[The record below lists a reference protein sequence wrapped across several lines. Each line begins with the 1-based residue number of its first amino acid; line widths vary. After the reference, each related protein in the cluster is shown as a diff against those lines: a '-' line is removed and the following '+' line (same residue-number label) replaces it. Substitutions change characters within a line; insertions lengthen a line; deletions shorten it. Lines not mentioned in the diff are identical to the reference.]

1 MESFLRKP
9 FWFFLFI
16 KSDSSPQPSPK
27 ERQKIGI
34 PLLLALSGT
43 LEKQTGLQKLVMKSW
58 KWLLKFVLLQL
69 NYNDFEMNSTIES
82 NPLLD
87 RLPKHLKQFIK
98 PQDYSDYTPINQA
111 VWRYVMRKNV
121 NYLSK
126 VAHSSYL
133 EGLKKTGIEIDHI
146 PSMYGMNRILTE
158 IGWAAV
164 AVDGFIPPNAFMEF
178 QAYNVLV
185 IASDIRQLEHIEYT
199 PAPDIIHEGAGH
211 APIIANPEYAEYLR
225 RFGEIGCKAISS
237 HKDYE
242 MYEAIRLLSILK
254 EAEDTSQADIDA
266 AEKAVEDLQNNM
278 GELSEMAQIRNLHW
292 WTVEYGLIGTVDNPK
307 IYGAGLLS
315 SIGESAWCMT
325 DNVKKIPYDLS
336 AANQSFDI
344 TKLQP
349 QLYVTPDF
357 AHLSMVLEE
366 FANKMALRTGG
377 LSGINK
383 LIHSNALG
391 TIELSTG
398 IQISGVFTNVI
409 EEEGK
414 PVYIQTTGKTALS
427 YREKELVG
435 HGTSKHPE
443 GFGSP
448 IGKLKGINLAI
459 EDMSPRDLSAYS
471 ITESQNVT
479 LEFEGDIT
487 VKGEIIT
494 GSRNLHGEIILISL
508 KNCTVTHGE
517 TILFQPEW
525 GNYDMAIG
533 KKVVSA
539 FSGPADVN
547 SFDLISHVPSSK
559 TIKARHTAE
568 RDDLEILYQTVRNSR
583 ETKDTQTS
591 LEPIFEKLHTNHPND
606 WLLAIEIAELL
617 KDRNEPQ
624 LLQKV
629 MVYLENLKAKRPE
642 VAHLIAGGLDLIFDK
657 EKA

>member
-1 MESFLRKP
+1 
-9 FWFFLFI
+9 
-16 KSDSSPQPSPK
+16 
-27 ERQKIGI
+27 
-34 PLLLALSGT
+34 
-43 LEKQTGLQKLVMKSW
+43 
-58 KWLLKFVLLQL
+58 
-69 NYNDFEMNSTIES
+69 MNAKIES
-82 NPLLD
+82 NPLIE

-98 PQDYSDYTPINQA
+98 PQNYEDYTPINQA

-121 NYLSK
+121 DYLSK

-133 EGLKKTGIEIDHI
+133 EGLKKTGIEIDSI
-146 PSMYGMNRILTE
+146 PSMYGMNRILSE

-254 EAEDTSQADIDA
+254 EAEGTPQNEIEA

-292 WTVEYGLIGTVDNPK
+292 WTVEYGLIGTLENPK

-325 DNVKKIPYDLS
+325 DNVKKLPYTIE
-336 AANQSFDI
+336 AAQQSFDI
-344 TKLQP
+344 TKVQP

-357 AHLSMVLEE
+357 AYLSLILEE
-366 FANKMALRTGG
+366 FANTMALRTGG
-377 LSGINK
+377 LSGIKK
-383 LIHSNALG
+383 LIDSKALG
-391 TIELSTG
+391 TVELSTG
-398 IQISGVFTNVI
+398 LQISGVFTNVI
-409 EEEGK
+409 EHEGK
-414 PVYIQTTGKTALS
+414 PIYLQTTGKTALAN
-427 YREKELVG
+427 REKELVG
-435 HGTSKHPE
+435 HGTAAHLE

-459 EDMSPRDLSAYS
+459 EDMSPRDLKAYD
-471 ITESQNVT
+471 IYEGETATV
-479 LEFEGDIT
+479 EFEGNIK
-487 VKGEIIT
+487 VVGEIIT
-494 GSRNLHGEIILISL
+494 GKRNLHGEIILISF

-517 TILFQPEW
+517 TVLFRPEW
-525 GNYDMAIG
+525 GTYDMAVG
-533 KKVVSA
+533 KKLVSA

-547 SFDLISHVPSSK
+547 SFDLIAHVPSSK
-559 TIKARHTAE
+559 TIKASTSEE
-568 RDDLEILYQTVRNSR
+568 RDALEVLYHTVRNIR
-583 ETKDTQTS
+583 ETKDTTTS
-591 LEPIFEKLHTNHPND
+591 LAPIFEKLKEEHSND
-606 WLLAIEIAELL
+606 WLLCVELAELL
-617 KDRNEPQ
+617 KARNETQ
-624 LLQKV
+624 LLNEILSH
-629 MVYLENLKAKRPE
+629 LENLKKQRPE
-642 VAHLIAGGLDLIFDK
+642 VAQLISNGLELIFEK
-657 EKA
+657 EETVH

>member
-1 MESFLRKP
+1 
-9 FWFFLFI
+9 
-16 KSDSSPQPSPK
+16 
-27 ERQKIGI
+27 
-34 PLLLALSGT
+34 
-43 LEKQTGLQKLVMKSW
+43 
-58 KWLLKFVLLQL
+58 
-69 NYNDFEMNSTIES
+69 MNTKIES
-82 NPLLD
+82 NPLLE

-98 PQDYSDYTPINQA
+98 PQDYNDYTPINQA

-133 EGLKKTGIEIDHI
+133 EGLKKTGIEVDNI
-146 PSMYGMNRILTE
+146 PSMYGMNRILSE

-254 EAEDTSQADIDA
+254 EAEGTPQAEIEA

-292 WTVEYGLIGTVDNPK
+292 WTVEYGLIGTMENPK

-325 DNVKKIPYDLS
+325 DNVKKIPYDFS
-336 AANQSFDI
+336 AVHQSFDI

-357 AHLSMVLEE
+357 AYLSLILEE
-366 FANKMALRTGG
+366 FANTMALRTGG
-377 LSGINK
+377 LSGIKK
-383 LIHSNALG
+383 LIHSKALG
-391 TIELSTG
+391 TVELSTG
-398 IQISGVFTNVI
+398 LQISGVFTNVI
-409 EEEGK
+409 EQEGK
-414 PVYIQTTGKTALS
+414 PIYFQTTGKTALS

-435 HGTSKHPE
+435 HGTITHPE

-459 EDMSPRDLSAYS
+459 EDMSPRDLKAYGVYEGQ
-471 ITESQNVT
+471 TAT
-479 LEFEGDIT
+479 LEFEGDIK
-487 VKGEIIT
+487 VVGEIIT
-494 GSRNLHGEIILISL
+494 GKRNLHGEIILICF
-508 KNCTVTHGE
+508 KNCTVTHGDNV
-517 TILFQPEW
+517 LFQPEW
-525 GNYDMAIG
+525 GNYDMAVG
-533 KKVVSA
+533 KKLVSA
-539 FSGPADVN
+539 FSGPADVS

-559 TIKARHTAE
+559 TIKAKQTAE
-568 RDDLEILYQTVRNSR
+568 RDNLEVLYQTVRSIR
-583 ETKDTQTS
+583 ESNDTTTS
-591 LEPIFEKLHTNHPND
+591 LEPIFEKLQNNHPND
-606 WLLAIEIAELL
+606 WLLSVELIELL
-617 KDRNEPQ
+617 NTRNETNLMQ
-624 LLQKV
+624 QVLLH
-629 MVYLENLKAKRPE
+629 LENLKKQRPE
-642 VAHLIAGGLDLIFDK
+642 IEKLISNGLELIF
-657 EKA
+657 ENEETTH

>member
-1 MESFLRKP
+1 
-9 FWFFLFI
+9 
-16 KSDSSPQPSPK
+16 
-27 ERQKIGI
+27 
-34 PLLLALSGT
+34 
-43 LEKQTGLQKLVMKSW
+43 
-58 KWLLKFVLLQL
+58 
-69 NYNDFEMNSTIES
+69 MNTTIES

-87 RLPKHLKQFIK
+87 RLPKHLRQFIK

-126 VAHSSYL
+126 VAHGSYL
-133 EGLKKTGIEIDHI
+133 DGLKKTGIEVDNI
-146 PSMYGMNRILTE
+146 PSMYGMNRILKE

-185 IASDIRQLEHIEYT
+185 IASDIRKLEHIEYT

-237 HKDYE
+237 DRDYE

-254 EAEDTSQADIDA
+254 EAENTPQADIDA

-292 WTVEYGLIGTVDNPK
+292 WTVEYGLIGTVEDPK

-315 SIGESAWCMT
+315 SIGESAHCMT
-325 DNVKKIPYDLS
+325 DKVKKIPYDIS

-344 TKLQP
+344 TQLQP

-357 AHLSMVLEE
+357 AYLSLILEE

-377 LSGINK
+377 LSGIKK
-383 LIHSNALG
+383 LIESNALG

-409 EEEGK
+409 EADGK

-435 HGTSKHPE
+435 HGTIKHLE

-471 ITESQNVT
+471 ITENKTVI
-479 LEFEGDIT
+479 LDFEGDIK

-494 GSRNLHGEIILISL
+494 GSRNLHGEIILISF
-508 KNCTVTHGE
+508 KNCTVTHGD

-525 GNYDMAIG
+525 GNYDMAVG
-533 KKVVSA
+533 KKVISA

-559 TIKARHTAE
+559 TIKAKHTAE
-568 RDDLEILYQTVRNSR
+568 RDDLEVLYQTLRMIR
-583 ETKDTQTS
+583 ESKDMTS
-591 LEPIFEKLHTNHPND
+591 SLAPIFQKLKEEHPND
-606 WLLAIEIAELL
+606 WLLSVEIVELL
-617 KDRNEPQ
+617 KDRAEPQ
-624 LLQKV
+624 LLQEV
-629 MVYLENLKAKRPE
+629 SNYLENLKQRRPE
-642 VAHLIAGGLDLIFDK
+642 VAHLISGGIDLI
-657 EKA
+657 

>member
-1 MESFLRKP
+1 
-9 FWFFLFI
+9 
-16 KSDSSPQPSPK
+16 
-27 ERQKIGI
+27 
-34 PLLLALSGT
+34 
-43 LEKQTGLQKLVMKSW
+43 
-58 KWLLKFVLLQL
+58 
-69 NYNDFEMNSTIES
+69 MNLTIES
-82 NPLLD
+82 NALLE
-87 RLPKHLKQFIK
+87 RLPKYLKQFIK
-98 PQDYSDYTPINQA
+98 PQEYSDYTPINQA

-121 NYLSK
+121 DYLSK
-126 VAHSSYL
+126 VAHHSYL
-133 EGLKKTGIEIDHI
+133 EGLKKTGIEINSI
-146 PSMYGMNRILTE
+146 PSMYGMNRILSE

-185 IASDIRQLEHIEYT
+185 IASDIRQSEHIEYT

-237 HKDYE
+237 DKDYQ

-254 EAEDTSQADIDA
+254 EAEDTSQEKIDE
-266 AEKAVEDLQNNM
+266 AEKAVADLQKNM

-292 WTVEYGLIGTVDNPK
+292 WTVEYGLIGTVEDPK

-325 DNVKKIPYDLS
+325 ENVKKIPYDIS
-336 AANQSFDI
+336 AANQNFDI
-344 TKLQP
+344 TQLQP
-349 QLYVTPDF
+349 QLYVTPNF
-357 AHLSMVLEE
+357 SYLNLILEE

-377 LSGINK
+377 LSGIQK

-398 IQISGVFTNVI
+398 LQISGVFTNVL

-435 HGTSKHPE
+435 HGTLTHRE

-448 IGKLKGINLAI
+448 IGKLQGFNLAI
-459 EDMSPRDLSAYS
+459 EDMSPKDLQAYK
-471 ITESQNVT
+471 IVENENVK
-479 LEFEGDIT
+479 LEFEGNII
-487 VKGEIIT
+487 VEGEIIT
-494 GSRNLHGEIILISL
+494 GSRNLHGEIILISFR
-508 KNCTVTHGE
+508 NCTVTHGE
-517 TILFQPEW
+517 TILFEPEW

-547 SFDLISHVPSSK
+547 SFDLIHIVPK
-559 TIKARHTAE
+559 TTTIKAKHTDE
-568 RDDLEILYQTVRNSR
+568 RDDLEILYQTVRSIR
-583 ETKDTQTS
+583 ESKDSKTDSSDSEQEKQLKS
-591 LEPIFEKLHTNHPND
+591 VFEKLKNNHSHD

-617 KDRNEPQ
+617 KDSTEDP
-624 LLQKV
+624 LLQEILF
-629 MVYLENLKAKRPE
+629 YLDRLKEKSPKIANLISDG
-642 VAHLIAGGLDLIFDK
+642 VDLIF
-657 EKA
+657 EKAVI

>member
-1 MESFLRKP
+1 
-9 FWFFLFI
+9 
-16 KSDSSPQPSPK
+16 
-27 ERQKIGI
+27 
-34 PLLLALSGT
+34 
-43 LEKQTGLQKLVMKSW
+43 
-58 KWLLKFVLLQL
+58 
-69 NYNDFEMNSTIES
+69 MNSTIES
-82 NPLLD
+82 NLLLD
-87 RLPKHLKQFIK
+87 RLPQHLRQFIK

-121 NYLSK
+121 DYLSK

-133 EGLKKTGIEIDHI
+133 EGLKKTGIEVDKI

-242 MYEAIRLLSILK
+242 MYEAIRLLSIVK
-254 EAEDTSQADIDA
+254 EAEDTPQATIDA
-266 AEKAVEDLQNNM
+266 AEKAVENLQQNM

-292 WTVEYGLIGTVDNPK
+292 WTVEYGLIGTVENPK

-315 SIGESAWCMT
+315 SIGESAHCMT
-325 DNVKKIPYDLS
+325 PGVSKIPYDIS
-336 AANQSFDI
+336 AATQNFDI

-349 QLYVTPDF
+349 QLYVTPTF
-357 AHLSMVLEE
+357 AYLNLVLEE

-383 LIHSNALG
+383 LIDSNALG

-398 IQISGVFTNVI
+398 LQISGVFSSVI
-409 EEEGK
+409 EHDGK
-414 PVYIQTTGKTALS
+414 PIYVQTTGNTALA

-435 HGTSKHPE
+435 HGTSAHPE

-448 IGKLKGINLAI
+448 IGKLEGINLAI
-459 EDMSPRDLSAYS
+459 EDMSPKDLNAYD
-471 ITESQNVT
+471 ILESKTVK
-479 LEFEGDIT
+479 LEFEGGII
-487 VKGEIIT
+487 VEGEIIT
-494 GSRNLHGEIILISL
+494 GSRNLQGEITLIRF
-508 KNCTVTHGE
+508 KNCTVTHGK
-517 TILFQPEW
+517 TVLFQPEW
-525 GNYDMAIG
+525 GVYDMAVG
-533 KKVVSA
+533 KKVTSA

-547 SFDLISHVPSSK
+547 SFDLISHLPTSK
-559 TIKARHTAE
+559 TIKAKHSAE
-568 RDDLEILYQTVRNSR
+568 RDDLEILYQMVRNIR
-583 ETKDTQTS
+583 VTRDTETS
-591 LEPIFEKLHTNHPND
+591 LAPIFEKLKTNHPQD
-606 WLLAIEIAELL
+606 WLLAVEMIEIL
-617 KDRNEPQ
+617 KDRNESQ
-624 LLQKV
+624 LLQEI
-629 MVYLENLKAKRPE
+629 MVYLDQLKQKRPE
-642 VAHLIAGGLDLIFDK
+642 VAHLISGGLDLIFDK